1 VRAFK
6 GGKWVMQ
13 GASLNINPNVEA
25 EAPSID
31 FAGAGRTV
39 PWDSWYEPSPALG
52 GKKQIFAS
60 RFVAAT
66 NLWQPEGQNRGA
78 GVPSLNIHTDKE
90 AENPSV
96 AGGAAVAGADPVPWV
111 AWQEED
117 GNVGGSGNHPQIF
130 VSKGVKQASPG
141 QPCTGFKPSSAASV
155 SLFCWQQVGL
165 DRLAENGGSS
175 ATGDPTLDVDPSR
188 NGIEPD
194 IAFTGANDTVAWTV
208 WYETGPSAL
217 GLRANEQVFAGRIV
231 ANTAADGGF
240 GWRAVGNGTTG
251 KVNILDTTGAHGFGP
266 CAESTAAEDSCSLN
280 KAATKDAE
288 DPRVAAGTLKAGSPT
303 VPWVVWAEDVGGR
316 HAIFVSRLVGGDHFE
331 LFNGG
336 NPISASNQDATRPD
350 ITFFGNVP
358 YISWIATAGGV
369 TRGFVGHFDPSG
381 IFVSDTPGG
390 IRLIARPGGL
400 ASLIDARAPISS
412 NCTADPFTNDG
423 AGCPVAAVNAPF
435 FLFTTAG
442 SPQRLFGQAA
452 FGGPNCVI
460 FNGCKLV
467 VQIHHGYGRIIA
479 RLRQRNRVGIL
490 VERVTG
496 SKRVHG
502 RRVLRVRSV
511 GRVPLGNHKSG
522 RLRLRWSLRVK
533 GKRLRHGRYRIT
545 LRALDRKHNVIGTTR
560 ATIVRIR

>member
-1 VRAFK
+1 
-6 GGKWVMQ
+6 
-13 GASLNINPNVEA
+13 
-25 EAPSID
+25 
-31 FAGAGRTV
+31 
-39 PWDSWYEPSPALG
+39 
-52 GKKQIFAS
+52 
-60 RFVAAT
+60 
-66 NLWQPEGQNRGA
+66 
-78 GVPSLNIHTDKE
+78 
-90 AENPSV
+90 
-96 AGGAAVAGADPVPWV
+96 
-111 AWQEED
+111 
-117 GNVGGSGNHPQIF
+117 
-130 VSKGVKQASPG
+130 
-141 QPCTGFKPSSAASV
+141 
-155 SLFCWQQVGL
+155 
-165 DRLAENGGSS
+165 
-175 ATGDPTLDVDPSR
+175 
-188 NGIEPD
+188 
-194 IAFTGANDTVAWTV
+194 
-208 WYETGPSAL
+208 
-217 GLRANEQVFAGRIV
+217 
-231 ANTAADGGF
+231 
-240 GWRAVGNGTTG
+240 
-251 KVNILDTTGAHGFGP
+251 
-266 CAESTAAEDSCSLN
+266 
-280 KAATKDAE
+280 
-288 DPRVAAGTLKAGSPT
+288 
-303 VPWVVWAEDVGGR
+303 
-316 HAIFVSRLVGGDHFE
+316 
-331 LFNGG
+331 
-336 NPISASNQDATRPD
+336 
-350 ITFFGNVP
+350 VP

-381 IFVSDTPGG
+381 IFLSDTPGG